1 MQAAVFVFDILKE
14 QYSTKYKRHSNIR
27 HVTVCYI
34 VHIPPVHYTLQHS
47 EKKVMMGSLL
57 NEINEIVTN
66 RGNRSRISEI
76 LEKLSKE
83 DAKDLRTALDDHSIS
98 ASQISKALQKRNLK
112 LAVNVITRYRRGELS
127 TKI

>member
-1 MQAAVFVFDILKE
+1 MLYCIYTAVNHTF
-14 QYSTKYKRHSNIR
+14 QR
-27 HVTVCYI
+27 
-34 VHIPPVHYTLQHS
+34 S
-47 EKKVMMGSLL
+47 EKKVIMGSLL